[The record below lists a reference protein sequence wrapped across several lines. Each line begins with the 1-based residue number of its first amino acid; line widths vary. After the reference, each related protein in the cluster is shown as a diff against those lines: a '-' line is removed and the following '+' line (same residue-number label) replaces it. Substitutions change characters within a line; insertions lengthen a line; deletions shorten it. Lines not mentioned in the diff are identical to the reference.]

1 MEYVGYNL
9 LTKRNIPI
17 WAIWAVFFSKSPLR
31 RLRERLREA
40 TKQVKL
46 RERLREAASRRGR
59 LRGSFGIP
67 K

>member
-9 LTKRNIPI
+9 LTKRNIP
-17 WAIWAVFFSKSPLR
+17 IWAVFFSKSPLR